1 MEDKVYHSK
10 GFAAFSAILA
20 GVLALSFVVVYFSTP
35 MGLGKCIIAWLL
47 SCGLVFLLSYPF
59 KYALTRNSLKIRAGF
74 LCMNIPYGKIDG
86 AESGISALCPCNLG
100 YGLCGLVIRERSGML
115 KEMGISP
122 QNQEEFLEEL
132 ERRVQDCRG

>member
-20 GVLALSFVVVYFSTP
+20 GVLALSFVVV
-35 MGLGKCIIAWLL
+35 
-47 SCGLVFLLSYPF
+47 SCGLVFLLSYPC

-100 YGLCGLVIRERSGML
+100 YGLCGLVIRKRSGML
-115 KEMGISP
+115 KEIGISP